1 MADPRAGVPGS
12 DKERVVPDEI
22 DRLFSGSP
30 GFHPLKDS
38 IGKRMKPP
46 RVLHMEVPEYPVL
59 AQTPTRPVRVTLAAL
74 VDKDGTLLETKVL
87 RSTDSRFNNG
97 AIVALGRWKFSVG
110 TTDGAPDT
118 FVMVVPF
125 VFITP
130 W

>member
-1 MADPRAGVPGS
+1 
-12 DKERVVPDEI
+12 
-22 DRLFSGSP
+22 
-30 GFHPLKDS
+30 
-38 IGKRMKPP
+38 
-46 RVLHMEVPEYPVL
+46 MEVPEYPVL

-87 RSTDSRFNNG
+87 RSTDSRFNNS